1 MGPLAG
7 VMVSDYYLI
16 KKQKLDVH
24 ELYRDRGIYW
34 YDHGFNW
41 RAFAAFVVGFGPLMP
56 GFAKSI
62 NTTLDVGGA
71 WKVSMNLYDFHS
83 TIPWAPPA

>member
-16 KKQKLDVH
+16 KQRKLDIN
-24 ELYRDRGIYW
+24 ELYKDRGIYW

-41 RAFAAFVVGFGPLMP
+41 RAFAAFIIGFGPLMP

-62 NTTLDVGGA
+62 HPPLDVGGA
-71 WKVSMNLYDFHS
+71 WKVSPNFLQPQHTVSMDFR
-83 TIPWAPPA
+83 